1 MALFRRL
8 LRSTD
13 EFIERARRG
22 PFGESSRLLFQF
34 KSPEDLAQ
42 WSTFSDAELGG
53 KSTAQLALAEDPQ
66 GTAVLYGTFSTEVGE
81 GAHARLRRSGF
92 AGMTNRPLVDAGR
105 LDLEDFDSLVF
116 RVRGDGRQYIASIR
130 CENWLVDQRSHD
142 VWQAFLF
149 ARKGEWSEVE
159 IPLSRFLLTWKGK
172 VVEEVVEVNAK
183 RITSL
188 GISLAG
194 GDNLQKDGEY
204 QLGLEWIAARNSRL
218 HEYEQLQQQEQ
229 AGRGG
234 GSTSSGSSSGDEGGS
249 SSSASSGT
257 AAKGWWETK

>member
-13 EFIERARRG
+13 GFIERVRRG

-34 KSPEDLAQ
+34 KTPEDLEQ

-53 KSTAQLALAEDPQ
+53 NSTAQLALAEEPT
-66 GTAVLYGTFSTEVGE
+66 GTAVLSGTFSTAVGE

-92 AGMTNRPLVDAGR
+92 AGMTSKPVADHAM
-105 LDLEDFDSLVF
+105 LDLEDFDALVF
-116 RVRGDGRQYIASIR
+116 RVRGDGRQYIASVR
-130 CENWLVDQRSHD
+130 CENWLVDQRNHD

-159 IPLSRFLLTWKGK
+159 IPLTRFLLTWKGK
-172 VVEEVVEVNAK
+172 VVEEVVELNAK

-188 GISLAG
+188 SISLAG
-194 GDNLQKDGEY
+194 GNHLQKDGEY
-204 QLGLEWIAARNSRL
+204 RLGLDWIAARNTRL
-218 HEYEQLQQQEQ
+218 HEYEQLE
-229 AGRGG
+229 R
-234 GSTSSGSSSGDEGGS
+234 GDEAQRGGS
-249 SSSASSGT
+249 SDATAGEASSGGSGSEGSRST